1 MLIRRIIPIRKYRH
15 RPTMKPI
22 KFVIALMVFATALSA
37 QAAPLLNGLA
47 LEQQFNKDRYIAAV
61 YSETLANSTEVVLD
75 NNTPRSLEVR
85 IVADSMSARRF
96 RNQWMEGIAINNAG
110 DTLTSQADNMVTFAN
125 LFNGRLMRGDHL
137 TVAFAANTGATT
149 VALNGVTLGKIEDRK
164 FFNTLLRAWVG
175 PVPPSSEF
183 RGGLLAAGNVDSSLL
198 GRYELLKPSG
208 DRIAQVRAQVES
220 LNAAQED
227 KMEVAA
233 AKPAVEKL
241 KPSKPKLA
249 ADIPPPTLAS
259 IGDKPASAMKKAAAP
274 KPSKPMPSKAAPAR
288 DMEED
293 DEDEAPL
300 TADLI
305 LARQIYHSSLLRHT
319 FRYIRYPKRAQERGQ
334 EGSVRLDVT
343 IDSNGQVTDV
353 QTLQDSRYSSLN
365 RAAVE
370 AVKRAGPYPAAPPQ
384 LAKDN
389 FHFTIPITFRLPD

>member
-1 MLIRRIIPIRKYRH
+1 
-15 RPTMKPI
+15 MKPI

-37 QAAPLLNGLA
+37 QASPLLNGLA

-96 RNQWMEGIAINNAG
+96 RNQWMEGIAINNGG
-110 DTLTSQADNMVTFAN
+110 DTLTSQADNMVTFAK
-125 LFNGRLMRGDHL
+125 LFNGRLKKGDHL

-198 GRYELLKPSG
+198 SRYEQLKPSG

-220 LNAAQED
+220 LNAEQED
-227 KMEVAA
+227 KTEVAA
-233 AKPAVEKL
+233 AKPAPAAT
-241 KPSKPKLA
+241 KPKPTKPKLT

-259 IGDKPASAMKKAAAP
+259 IGDKPASAMKKVEAP
-274 KPSKPMPSKAAPAR
+274 KPSKPKPSKAALAR
-288 DMEED
+288 EMEED

-319 FRYIRYPKRAQERGQ
+319 FPYIRYPKRAQERGQ
-334 EGSVRLDVT
+334 EGSVRLKVT
-343 IDSNGQVTDV
+343 IDSKGDVTDI

-365 RAAVE
+365 RAAVD

-384 LAKDN
+384 LAKGN
-389 FHFTIPITFRLPD
+389 FNFTIPITFRLPD